1 MVLILLQLLP
11 QLLRAWRTRWLPLGP
26 LGLMT
31 FLRKSGSLTL
41 VAVWTKLLAT
51 IAWCSLCSGSRSCG
65 TNFVVMCFMPRSSIK
80 ISVTVVLGIPRSA
93 SSSHTV
99 SHRSLLITAYTSSTF
114 SGVLLVAGLAE
125 CRSLSTDS
133 QPSLKHLC
141 HTFICVAVIASS
153 LKTFWI
159 IWILF
164 VEECSSLMQNA
175 HSFLYSF
182 SHFESGGHT
191 VHMLTWQCLP
201 PHWPVQWSHHCSH
214 MCIPVHSVWLPG
226 YIAVRQTVFIILTMA
241 GLFPDRLLTYVYVY
255 VNIYAF
261 RSVFQPSNTFVICT
275 NFWSLCKL
283 VS

>member
-11 QLLRAWRTRWLPLGP
+11 QLLRAGRTRWLPLGP

-65 TNFVVMCFMPRSSIK
+65 TNFVVMCFMPRSSVK

-191 VHMLTWQCLP
+191 LHMLTWQCLP
-201 PHWPVQWSHHCSH
+201 PHWPTSTVKSSLFTHVYSSPLCLATRIHCCKANCFH
-214 MCIPVHSVWLPG
+214 
-226 YIAVRQTVFIILTMA
+226 YINNGWTFSRQTS
-241 GLFPDRLLTYVYVY
+241 YVCVCVCKY
-255 VNIYAF
+255 
-261 RSVFQPSNTFVICT
+261 ICI
-275 NFWSLCKL
+275 
-283 VS
+283 